1 MYIDEKKLYRLTAKR
16 QMTMTELV
24 KKAGISFQILG
35 SIKKGWRSTTKTV
48 GRLAEA
54 LGVEP
59 EEILKEEV

>member
-1 MYIDEKKLYRLTAKR
+1 MYIDVKKLYRLTAKK

-35 SIKKGWRSTTKTV
+35 SIKRGWRSTTKTV
-48 GRLAEA
+48 GRLAAA

-59 EEILKEEV
+59 EEILKDEE